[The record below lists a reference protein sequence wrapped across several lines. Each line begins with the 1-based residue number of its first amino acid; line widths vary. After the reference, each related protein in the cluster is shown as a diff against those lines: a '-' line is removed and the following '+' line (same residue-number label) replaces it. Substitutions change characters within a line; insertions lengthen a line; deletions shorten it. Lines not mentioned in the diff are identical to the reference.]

1 MEKITLIIQQLPIFM
16 SRHFYNGGED
26 RDFIYTSKG
35 GDRFEL
41 ANRIFNVGN
50 GENYFELDLGI
61 GQGFDFEYKGGS
73 GQDTV
78 KSGGYWFG
86 ANAYHKCIFMA
97 TGRFW
102 FR

>member
-1 MEKITLIIQQLPIFM
+1 M
-16 SRHFYNGGED
+16 SY
-26 RDFIYTSKG
+26 
-35 GDRFEL
+35 

-50 GENYFELDLGI
+50 GENYFELDLDI

-86 ANAYHKCIFMA
+86 ANAYINAYLWRRVDFGLDDVVDSLYLNDSF
-97 TGRFW
+97 TFGRRRDALVFKKL
-102 FR
+102 